1 MCVRCHFFILFG
13 FIIYKQS
20 YIIKLNKEGYVIMTD
35 LERLL
40 VNERELVKDFVTQL
54 KQGEISQDYFIT
66 RVELMLNNTT
76 SFEIYKNNIQ

>member
-1 MCVRCHFFILFG
+1 MSLFYFIWVYY
-13 FIIYKQS
+13 IYKQS